1 MNEKI
6 KIINNILGSYRK
18 QRDEHLYSCPFCE
31 DTKGKKKL
39 SVNYKKNFAKCWSCD
54 WRTKNIYRIVR
65 RFGTYDQRQ
74 KWLQLDGRLD
84 LSEFDKFFAEINEK
98 EIKQTISLPDEFVS
112 LCNKNLPMS
121 SAKALDYLKSRGIT
135 KKQILDWKIGYAT
148 GGKYGGRIIIPSF
161 NWDGN
166 CNYYIARSFVGH
178 QRRYLNPPVG
188 RDIVFNELFID
199 WDEDVVLV
207 EGVFDAIVAGSNSI
221 PILGSTL
228 RENSRLFQ
236 QIVMNDTPVY
246 LALDK
251 DAETKR
257 NWIIK
262 SFLRYDIELYVID
275 TSGCEDIG
283 SMSKEEFALRKS
295 QAQPADLD
303 EIMIFDKLRAI

>member
-6 KIINNILGSYRK
+6 KIINNILGSARRVK
-18 QRDEHLYSCPFCE
+18 DEHLYHCPFC
-31 DTKGKKKL
+31 KHHKKKM
-39 SVNYKKNFAKCWSCD
+39 SVNFAKNYFKCWVCD
-54 WRTKNIYRIVR
+54 ARGKNIYRIVR

-121 SAKALDYLKSRGIT
+121 SAKALDYLRSRGIT
-135 KKQILDWKIGYAT
+135 KKEILDWKIGYAT

-166 CNYYIARSFVGH
+166 SNYFIARSFVGH

-188 RDIVFNELFID
+188 RDVVFNELFID
-199 WDEDVVLV
+199 WEEDINIV
-207 EGVFDAIVAGSNSI
+207 EGVFDAIVAGPNSI

-262 SFLRYDIELYVID
+262 SFLRYDIELYVVD

-283 SMSKEEFALRKS
+283 SMSQEEFALRKS
-295 QAQPADLD
+295 QARPADLD
-303 EIMIFDKLRAI
+303 EILIFDKLRAI

>member
-6 KIINNILGSYRK
+6 KIINNILGSSRK
-18 QRDEHLYSCPFCE
+18 VKNEHLYSCPYCNHH
-31 DTKGKKKL
+31 KKKM
-39 SVNYKKNFAKCWSCD
+39 SVNFAKNYWKCWVCD
-54 WRTKNIYRIVR
+54 QRGKNIYRIVR
-65 RFGTYDQRQ
+65 KFGTYDQRQ
-74 KWLQLDGRLD
+74 KWLLLDGRLD
-84 LSEFDKFFAEINEK
+84 LSEFDKFFSELNDE
-98 EIKQTISLPDEFVS
+98 EIKQTVSLPEEFVS

-121 SAKALDYLKSRGIT
+121 SKKALDYLRSRGLT
-135 KKQILDWKIGYAT
+135 KQDILNWKIGYCT
-148 GGKYGGRIIIPSF
+148 GGRYGGRIIIPSY
-161 NWDGN
+161 NWAGN
-166 CNYYIARSFVGH
+166 ANYYIARSFGSH

-188 RDIVFNELFID
+188 RDIVFNELYVD

-207 EGVFDAIVAGSNSI
+207 EGVFDAIVAGPNSI

-236 QIVMNDTPVY
+236 QIVLNDTPVY
-246 LALDK
+246 LALDN
-251 DAETKR
+251 DAEKKR

-283 SMSKEEFALRKS
+283 SMSREEFQQRK
-295 QAQPADLD
+295 QMAVPADLD

>member
-6 KIINNILGSYRK
+6 KIIGNILGSYRK
-18 QRDEHLYSCPFCE
+18 QRNEYLYSCPCCE

-39 SVNYKKNFAKCWSCD
+39 SINFSKNFAKCWSCD

-65 RFGTYDQRQ
+65 KFGTYDQRQ
-74 KWLQLDGRLD
+74 KWLLLDGRLD
-84 LSEFDKFFAEINEK
+84 LTEFDKFFSEINDE
-98 EIKQTISLPDEFVS
+98 EIKQTVSLPEEFVS

-121 SAKALDYLKSRGIT
+121 SKKALEYLNSRGIT
-135 KKQILDWKIGYAT
+135 QKDIRNWK
-148 GGKYGGRIIIPSF
+148 
-161 NWDGN
+161 
-166 CNYYIARSFVGH
+166 IARSFVNHG
-178 QRRYLNPPVG
+178 RRYLNPPVG
-188 RDIVFNELFID
+188 RDIVFNELYVD
-199 WDEDVVLV
+199 WDEEVVLV
-207 EGVFDAIVAGSNSI
+207 EGVFDAIVAGPNAI

-236 QIVMNDTPVY
+236 QIVLNDTPVY

-251 DAETKR
+251 DAEKKR

-283 SMSKEEFALRKS
+283 SMSREEFQQRK
-295 QAQPADLD
+295 QMAIPADLD